1 MATAGPPRRRKN
13 IGHRR
18 RVEDYGEEEG
28 GPETMDLED
37 DSLTEGSIASD
48 EHDQADD
55 SDTSNVDEMSPTVP
69 NTHKPNGGAPTKP
82 GLRRK
87 VDAVKGDAPSV
98 KQVEGTIEDTQIL
111 LGRVSLADKDATAA
125 EELNFDD
132 LPEETGSK
140 EPAPIIVRSSDVSKG
155 PLPVYE
161 QKRREHEEYR
171 RKRDADPTFVP
182 NRGAFFLHDHRHPGP
197 AANGFRPFHRGGAR
211 GRGRGA
217 FSGPFAPVRSAS
229 LSPRPCTL
237 LSMLTVSS
245 SHIQNVPDPT
255 TNGPWAHDMH
265 EMVTQPP
272 VIFPNRNNRFVSGR
286 DGPTTGRGPVPTAP
300 MSATHINRAMST
312 EKHVANLVVRVY
324 IPSVMSTPKTFTGVR
339 LIQYT
344 KLPDHRPPLRRDK
357 PVRISLPYHQSPIMP
372 RFIYPAHDRAFIF
385 IPRAQRPNQQR
396 GRGKGARSTAGSV
409 VNFSR
414 RTSVYGS
421 YYGSVY
427 TPSIAM
433 SRRSSITHD
442 FGQEYILSPTGDSI
456 SRPPLP
462 TDHSRPVVRLP
473 PFTHVP
479 VQMPPSMVPPSML
492 PPPGDAL
499 GQPAPVVE
507 TSINDLPQP
516 QTHPLPQKPTFQETR
531 TNAIPMHQ
539 PRPQKAVSIENIEP
553 PAPLSTNAP
562 PSYQQ
567 AFHHQVPPQMTTP
580 YPHETHSRHP
590 SYQSQATSLTPLSQI
605 PERAIHAAP
614 FQPTHYPQP
623 GFYGQPYPVMQQMQP
638 PQGYYYPQQY
648 SNLGPNASAPVFV
661 PAAQQGPPLPYHQPV
676 QSSPLNPESHGQGAP
691 PQGLIAQEMGGT
703 MYFYDPAT
711 FQQSDP
717 THFYQGPQAYV
728 DLHSVGTSE
737 VYYPQQPQATVYLSS
752 LSS

>member
-18 RVEDYGEEEG
+18 RVEDDGEEEG

-69 NTHKPNGGAPTKP
+69 NTHKPNGGAPAKP

-98 KQVEGTIEDTQIL
+98 QQVEGTIEDTQIL
-111 LGRVSLADKDATAA
+111 LGRVSLADKDATA

-132 LPEETGSK
+132 LPEEAASK

-155 PLPVYE
+155 PVPVYE

-197 AANGFRPFHRGGAR
+197 AANGFRPFPRGAR

-217 FSGPFAPVRSAS
+217 FSGAFAPARSAS
-229 LSPRPCTL
+229 PSPRPCPL
-237 LSMLTVSS
+237 LPMLTVSS

-265 EMVTQPP
+265 EMVIQPP
-272 VIFPNRNNRFVSGR
+272 ALFANRNNRHVSGR
-286 DGPTTGRGPVPTAP
+286 DGPPTGKGPVPTAP
-300 MSATHINRAMST
+300 MSATPINRAMST
-312 EKHVANLVVRVY
+312 EKHVANLVLRVY
-324 IPSVMSTPKTFTGVR
+324 LPSVMSEPKTFPGVR
-339 LIQYT
+339 VIQYT

-372 RFIYPAHDRAFIF
+372 RLIYPSHDRAFIF

-396 GRGKGARSTAGSV
+396 GRGKGPRSTAGSV

-414 RTSVYGS
+414 RTSLYGS

-462 TDHSRPVVRLP
+462 TDHSKPVVRLP
-473 PFTHVP
+473 FTHAQ
-479 VQMPPSMVPPSML
+479 VQMPPSML

-531 TNAIPMHQ
+531 TSTIPMHQ

-567 AFHHQVPPQMTTP
+567 AFHHQVPPQMTNP
-580 YPHETHSRHP
+580 SAHETHSRHP
-590 SYQSQATSLTPLSQI
+590 SYQSQFTSLAPLSQI

-614 FQPTHYPQP
+614 FQPTNNYPQTDY
-623 GFYGQPYPVMQQMQP
+623 FGQPYPVMQPMQPMQP
-638 PQGYYYPQQY
+638 PQNYYYPQQY

-661 PAAQQGPPLPYHQPV
+661 PAAQQGQD
-676 QSSPLNPESHGQGAP
+676 AP
-691 PQGLIAQEMGGT
+691 PQGPIAQEVGGT

-711 FQQSDP
+711 FQQPDP
-717 THFYQGPQAYV
+717 VHFYQGPQYV

-737 VYYPQQPQATVYLSS
+737 VYYPQQPQATVYLNS

>member
-1 MATAGPPRRRKN
+1 MAAPGPPRRRKI

-18 RVEDYGEEEG
+18 RVEDDGEEEG
-28 GPETMDLED
+28 GPETIDIED

-69 NTHKPNGGAPTKP
+69 NTHKPMGGGSAKP
-82 GLRRK
+82 GFRRK
-87 VDAVKGDAPSV
+87 VDAVKGDTPSV

-111 LGRVSLADKDATAA
+111 LGRVSLADEDATAG
-125 EELNFDD
+125 ELNFDD
-132 LPEETGSK
+132 LPEDSASK
-140 EPAPIIVRSSDVSKG
+140 EAAPIIVRSSPVSKER
-155 PLPVYE
+155 LPVQE

-171 RKRDADPTFVP
+171 RKRDEDPTFVP
-182 NRGAFFLHDHRHPGP
+182 NRGAFFLHDHRHAGP
-197 AANGFRPFHRGGAR
+197 AANGFRPFPRGAR

-217 FSGPFAPVRSAS
+217 FGGPFAPV
-229 LSPRPCTL
+229 
-237 LSMLTVSS
+237 
-245 SHIQNVPDPT
+245 SHIQTVPDPT

-265 EMVTQPP
+265 EMVTEPP
-272 VIFPNRNNRFVSGR
+272 ALFASRNNRYVSGR
-286 DGPTTGRGPVPTAP
+286 DGPPSGKAPVPTAP
-300 MSATHINRAMST
+300 LSDTHINRAMST
-312 EKHVANLVVRVY
+312 EKHVANVAVRVY
-324 IPSVMSTPKTFTGVR
+324 IPSIMSTPKTFTGVR
-339 LIQYT
+339 LNQYT

-357 PVRISLPYHQSPIMP
+357 PVRISLPYHHSPIMP
-372 RFIYPAHDRAFIF
+372 RYIYPPHDRAFIF
-385 IPRAQRPNQQR
+385 IPRALRPNQQR

-409 VNFSR
+409 GPFSR

-442 FGQEYILSPTGDSI
+442 FGREYILSPTGSSI

-462 TDHSRPVVRLP
+462 ADHSRPVVRLP
-473 PFTHVP
+473 PLAQAQP
-479 VQMPPSMVPPSML
+479 ASML
-492 PPPGDAL
+492 PPPADAFV
-499 GQPAPVVE
+499 QPAPVVE
-507 TSINDLPQP
+507 ASINDLPQP

-531 TNAIPMHQ
+531 SSTIPMHQ

-553 PAPLSTNAP
+553 PAPHSMNAP

-567 AFHHQVPPQMTTP
+567 AFHHQVPPQMTNP
-580 YPHETHSRHP
+580 YAHETHTRHP
-590 SYQSQATSLTPLSQI
+590 SYQSQSTSLTPLSQI

-648 SNLGPNASAPVFV
+648 GGNMGPNASAPAFV
-661 PAAQQGPPLPYHQPV
+661 PASQQGPYDQPV
-676 QSSPLNPESHGQGAP
+676 QGNPQDAQPHSQGAP
-691 PQGLIAQEMGGT
+691 PQGLIVQEMGGT
-703 MYFYDPAT
+703 MYFYDPNQMPVVGYPPYPPAYNPGMVNMGGVVT
-711 FQQSDP
+711 PDQNGL
-717 THFYQGPQAYV
+717 FYPPPAPGM
-728 DLHSVGTSE
+728 
-737 VYYPQQPQATVYLSS
+737 VYLNS
-752 LSS
+752 